1 MSEYRNTSSDP
12 ELFPCPGLG
21 RRAAGSKLLWI
32 PDVSWWVKKNSSP
45 FFSFHEVFTAV
56 PVLQSPS

>member
-1 MSEYRNTSSDP
+1 MSEYRNTNGDP
-12 ELFPCPGLG
+12 ELFPWPGLG

-32 PDVSWWVKKNSSP
+32 PDVSRWVKRNSSP
-45 FFSFHEVFTAV
+45 LFSFDKVFTAV